1 MTVKELKEALE
12 QYPDNMPIEII
23 TFHRHEGDEPP
34 ASLDIE
40 DISGS
45 EIDFERRIK
54 RQTKILQIL
63 VG

>member
-23 TFHRHEGDEPP
+23 TFHRQEEDEPP

-45 EIDFERRIK
+45 EIDFEGR
-54 RQTKILQIL
+54 TKILQIL

>member
-12 QYPDNMPIEII
+12 QYPDNMQIEII
-23 TFHRHEGDEPP
+23 TFHKHEGDEPP
-34 ASLDIE
+34 ASLYIE

-45 EIDFERRIK
+45 EIDFEK
-54 RQTKILQIL
+54 RTKILQIL